1 MEFCTID
8 WNEIIKILTPFII
21 AFVVYRIWHNQK
33 GKEVVANLAKDSTIN
48 ILEALTSLTIL
59 TFKPPNDIKN
69 LEKLIDRFMELEHEN
84 FRSLAFLTECL
95 DDKEIH

>member
-33 GKEVVANLAKDSTIN
+33 GKEVVANLAKDST
-48 ILEALTSLTIL
+48 A
-59 TFKPPNDIKN
+59 
-69 LEKLIDRFMELEHEN
+69 
-84 FRSLAFLTECL
+84 
-95 DDKEIH
+95 